1 MQWITMTKQKNY
13 NEKKT
18 NYNDKTKK
26 LQWLNNRI
34 QQNYNDKTKEL

>member
-1 MQWITMTKQKNY
+1 MTKQKNY
-13 NEKKT
+13 MYNEKT

-34 QQNYNDKTKEL
+34 QQNYNDKTKNL